1 MIITVLRNKYKV
13 GSGRG
18 ITYLDIPEFLI
29 KFNMIIDW
37 DLCTFPYKLDNKDE
51 QDKKFL
57 GDTPEIKVGDMFIID
72 GGQVC
77 AFESQDRLVLCI
89 SESGYMALKRLYNE
103 KVAIEFDLKLNY
115 LGTKVE
121 FKNIEPD
128 KIPENVD
135 IYDAPYPIMSL
146 FKDRFLLGR
155 PEYKPFLEVTME
167 TDNSIIPV
175 HMYIADWKIL
185 FDQKSCVSE
194 EMFESLTK
202 ELIAWFYNNYPVL
215 KIKESNKKS

>member
-1 MIITVLRNKYKV
+1 MIITVLRDKYRV
-13 GSGRG
+13 GSRKG
-18 ITYLDIPEFLI
+18 ITYLDIPEFLV

-37 DLCTFPYKLDNKDE
+37 DLCTFPPKSDNKNE

-57 GDTPEIKVGDMFIID
+57 GDTPELKVGDMFIIE

-77 AFESQDRLVLCI
+77 AFESQERLVLCI
-89 SESGYMALKRLYNE
+89 SESGRGALKRLYDE
-103 KVAIEFDLKLNY
+103 KVAIEFDFRLNY
-115 LGTKVE
+115 LGTEVK

-135 IYDAPYPIMSL
+135 IYNAPYSIMSL

-155 PEYKPFLEVTME
+155 PEYKPFLEVTMKTE
-167 TDNSIIPV
+167 NFFMPV

-185 FDQKSCVSE
+185 FDQESCVSE
-194 EMFESLTK
+194 EMFEDLTK

-215 KIKESNKKS
+215 KVKETKKK